1 MTMTP
6 PRTRGRPS
14 NPNSPTP
21 AARSAASRQAR
32 GVVTMDL
39 DRDTAAALD
48 AYAAWHAMPSRLT
61 AVMRLLAL
69 AS

>member
-1 MTMTP
+1 MTP
-6 PRTRGRPS
+6 SRPRGRPS
-14 NPNSPTP
+14 NPNSPT
-21 AARSAASRQAR
+21 ATARSAASRQAR

-48 AYAAWHAMPSRLT
+48 AYAARHALPSRL
-61 AVMRLLAL
+61 AVVRRLLAL

>member
-1 MTMTP
+1 MTP
-6 PRTRGRPS
+6 PRPRGRPS
-14 NPNSPTP
+14 NPNSPT
-21 AARSAASRQAR
+21 ATARSSASRQAR

-48 AYAAWHAMPSRLT
+48 AFAARHALPSRLA

>member
-1 MTMTP
+1 MTP
-6 PRTRGRPS
+6 PRPRGRPS
-14 NPNSPTP
+14 NPASPTP

-39 DRDTAAALD
+39 TREAAAMLD
-48 AYAAWHAMPSRLT
+48 AYAAKHAGLPSRM
-61 AVMRLLAL
+61 AVVMRLLAL